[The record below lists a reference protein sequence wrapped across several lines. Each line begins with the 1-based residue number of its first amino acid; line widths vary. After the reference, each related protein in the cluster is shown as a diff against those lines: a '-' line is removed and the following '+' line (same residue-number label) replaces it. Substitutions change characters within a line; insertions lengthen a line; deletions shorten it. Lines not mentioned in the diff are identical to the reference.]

1 VDFTLRDFQSNDLEV
16 LWRIDQECFLPGIA
30 YSKAEL
36 RAYIDSEAAFAI
48 VAEISSQKF
57 KASQPI
63 HDPEPAL
70 SSPIAGFIVAEAHR
84 KGIGHVITIDVLP
97 EGRRSGIGFALLTA
111 AEEQLR
117 REKCNRVR
125 LEASVDN
132 VVALS
137 FYKRCG
143 YAVVKTI
150 RGYYSN
156 GGDAYLLAKKT
167 L

>member
-16 LWRIDQECFLPGIA
+16 LWRIDQECFPPAIA

-36 RAYIDSEAAFAI
+36 RAYIDSAGAFAT

-57 KASQPI
+57 KAPQTS
-63 HDPEPAL
+63 HDPDVA
-70 SSPIAGFIVAEAHR
+70 SSVAIAGFIVAEANR
-84 KGIGHVITIDVLP
+84 KGVGHIVTIDVLP
-97 EGRRSGIGFALLTA
+97 EGRHSGIGFALLTA
-111 AEEQLR
+111 AEERLR
-117 REKCNRVR
+117 HAECHRVR
-125 LEASVDN
+125 LEAAVDN

-137 FYKRCG
+137 FYKRHG

-150 RGYYSN
+150 RGYYSD
-156 GGDAYLLAKKT
+156 GGDAYVLAKA

>member
-16 LWRIDQECFLPGIA
+16 LWRIDQECFPPGIA

-36 RAYIDSEAAFAI
+36 SAYIDSPAAFAI
-48 VAEISSQKF
+48 VAEVASKEL
-57 KASQPI
+57 KTSQPI
-63 HDPEPAL
+63 HGTEPAL
-70 SSPIAGFIVAEAHR
+70 SSPIAGFIVAEANR
-84 KGIGHVITIDVLP
+84 RGLGQIITIDVLP

-111 AEEQLR
+111 AEERLR
-117 REKCNRVR
+117 RAQCERVR
-125 LEASVDN
+125 LEAAVDN

-137 FYKRCG
+137 FYKRHG

-150 RGYYSN
+150 RGYYSD
-156 GGDAYLLAKKT
+156 GGDAYLLAKA

>member
-16 LWRIDQECFLPGIA
+16 LWRIDQECFPPGIA

-36 RAYIDSEAAFAI
+36 RAYIDSAAAFAI
-48 VAEISSQKF
+48 VAEIASQKS
-57 KASQPI
+57 KASASSLF
-63 HDPEPAL
+63 PEAGA
-70 SSPIAGFIVAEAHR
+70 SSPIAGFIVAEANR
-84 KGIGHVITIDVLP
+84 KGIGHIITIDVLP
-97 EGRRSGIGFALLTA
+97 EGRRSGIGFALLSA
-111 AEEQLR
+111 AEERLR
-117 REKCNRVR
+117 RAQCERVR
-125 LEASVDN
+125 LEAAVEN

-137 FYKRCG
+137 FYKRHG

-156 GGDAYLLAKKT
+156 SGDAYLLAKA